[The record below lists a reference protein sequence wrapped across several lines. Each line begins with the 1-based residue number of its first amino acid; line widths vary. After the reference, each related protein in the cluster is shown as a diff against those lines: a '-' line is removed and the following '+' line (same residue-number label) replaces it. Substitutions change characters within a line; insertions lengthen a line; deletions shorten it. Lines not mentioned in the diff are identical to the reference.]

1 MTRTPLTKTISR
13 LAGAALLTGGLALSV
28 ACTAFSVDV
37 SCSIANVQVNGTP
50 TEHKY
55 AFDFNCSS
63 GHQGTV
69 NGSYDTN
76 TKVTQEK
83 AKNADGVLT
92 AEWKCPSDPWLT
104 GGVACQ
110 RQFVQG
116 NYKNAVQNPPDPP
129 SGTYTSY
136 KLSTVDQAYLRSR
149 VDLLKAPAPPP
160 PPPPVPAPAPAPAPA
175 PSVTWPVLRQ
185 GAQGETV
192 TSLQYLLRQH
202 GQDIVVDGDFG
213 PQTLQAV
220 RAFQQAH
227 GLVVDGIAGP
237 KTFEALIVTRR
248 QGDQG
253 EAVSAIQS
261 QLAARGMDVVVDGDY
276 GPQTFEAVKTYQRTN
291 KLLVDGIVGPQ
302 TWNALINGR

>member
-1 MTRTPLTKTISR
+1 MTRTPMSQTIGR
-13 LAGAALLTGGLALSV
+13 LAGAALIAGGLAFSL
-28 ACTAFSVDV
+28 ACSAFDAAV

-55 AFDFNCSS
+55 AFDFNCTS
-63 GHQGTV
+63 GHQGKV

-92 AEWKCPSDPWLT
+92 AEWKCPSDPWIA
-104 GGVACQ
+104 GGVVCQ
-110 RQFVQG
+110 RLTVQG

-136 KLSTVDQAYLRSR
+136 KLSAADQAYLRSR

-160 PPPPVPAPAPAPAPA
+160 PPAPAPAPAPA

-213 PQTLQAV
+213 PQTVQAV
-220 RAFQQAH
+220 RAFQQTH
-227 GLVVDGIAGP
+227 GLMVDGIAGP

-276 GPQTFEAVKTYQRTN
+276 GPQTFEAVKTYQRKN
-291 KLLVDGIVGPQ
+291 HLLVDGIVGPQ